1 MSTLEVKSKTYTLDD
16 DGSLVD
22 PMQWDEDFA
31 EAMAPRLGI
40 PDGLTPSHWN
50 VLKFIRKTYLET
62 GTCPI
67 IHKTCKLHKLGIKDM
82 ERLFPSG
89 YQRGACK
96 LAGVSFMA
104 NGVCAP
110 FTPTLKI
117 AASRVTLEKRV
128 YRVNVQGFL
137 IDPKEWDEDYATCK
151 AGELLIQG
159 ALTDKHWGN
168 NQVLA
173 LGIRKEGRGPY
184 GLFYVRGS
192 WDRYRRTRAAL
203 SFRLSSWGRKDSG
216 TEVVGDFRDGLA
228 LVEMEDIAAMVK
240 TCWTREKRR
249 SRCSLSGQDL

>member
-1 MSTLEVKSKTYTLDD
+1 MLLCSWRISVRHFPQEAAMSTFEVKDKTYTLDD

-40 PDGLTPSHWN
+40 TDGLTLSHWN
-50 VLKFIRKTYLET
+50 VLKFIRTTYLET

-67 IHKTCKLHKLGIKDM
+67 IHKTCRVHKLGIKDL

-117 AASRVTLEKRV
+117 PTSRVALEKRV

-151 AGELLIQG
+151 ANELLVQG
-159 ALTDKHWGN
+159 ALTEKHWQIIKYLRSEFESKGEIPT
-168 NQVLA
+168 VYSTCAAVGIDIDELA
-173 LGIRKEGRGPY
+173 QLFPSGYHRGAVKIA
-184 GLFYVRGS
+184 GLNS
-192 WDRYRRTRAAL
+192 
-203 SFRLSSWGRKDSG
+203 
-216 TEVVGDFRDGLA
+216 
-228 LVEMEDIAAMVK
+228 
-240 TCWTREKRR
+240 
-249 SRCSLSGQDL
+249 

>member
-1 MSTLEVKSKTYTLDD
+1 MLLLTWRISIRHFPQEAAMNKLKGKNKTYTLDA

-22 PMQWDEDFA
+22 PVQWDEDFA

-40 PDGLTPSHWN
+40 PNGLTQSHWD
-50 VLKFIRKTYLET
+50 VLKFIRKTYTET

-67 IHKTCKLHKLGIKDM
+67 IHKTCKVHKLGIKEM
-82 ERLFPSG
+82 EKLFPTG

-117 AASRVTLEKRV
+117 AAGRVALEKRV

-137 IDPKEWDEDYATCK
+137 VDPKEWDEDYATCK

-159 ALTDKHWGN
+159 ALTEKHWEIIRYLRSEFEKNGKIPT
-168 NQVLA
+168 VYSTCEAIGIDIDELA
-173 LGIRKEGRGPY
+173 KLFPSGYHRGAVKIA
-184 GLFYVRGS
+184 GLNS
-192 WDRYRRTRAAL
+192 
-203 SFRLSSWGRKDSG
+203 
-216 TEVVGDFRDGLA
+216 
-228 LVEMEDIAAMVK
+228 
-240 TCWTREKRR
+240 
-249 SRCSLSGQDL
+249 

>member
-1 MSTLEVKSKTYTLDD
+1 MSTLEVKNKTYALDD
-16 DGSLVD
+16 DGSLID

-50 VLKFIRKTYLET
+50 VLKFIRKTYIET

-117 AASRVTLEKRV
+117 AASRVALEKRV

-159 ALTDKHWGN
+159 ALTDRHWEIIRYLRSEFEKKGE
-168 NQVLA
+168 VPTVYSTCAAVGIDIDELA
-173 LGIRKEGRGPY
+173 QLFPSGYHRGAVKIA
-184 GLFYVRGS
+184 GL
-192 WDRYRRTRAAL
+192 
-203 SFRLSSWGRKDSG
+203 
-216 TEVVGDFRDGLA
+216 
-228 LVEMEDIAAMVK
+228 
-240 TCWTREKRR
+240 R
-249 SRCSLSGQDL
+249 S

>member
-1 MSTLEVKSKTYTLDD
+1 MSTFEAKNKTYTLDD

-40 PDGLTPSHWN
+40 PNGLTVSHWN
-50 VLKFIRKTYLET
+50 VLKFIRAAYMET

-67 IHKTCKLHKLGIKDM
+67 IHKTCKVHKLGIKDL
-82 ERLFPSG
+82 EGLFPSG

-117 AASRVTLEKRV
+117 ATGRVALEKRV

-159 ALTDKHWGN
+159 ALTEKHWEIIRYLRSEFQKKGK
-168 NQVLA
+168 VPTVYSTCEAIGIDIDELA
-173 LGIRKEGRGPY
+173 QLFPSGYHRGAVKIA
-184 GLFYVRGS
+184 GLN
-192 WDRYRRTRAAL
+192 A
-203 SFRLSSWGRKDSG
+203 
-216 TEVVGDFRDGLA
+216 
-228 LVEMEDIAAMVK
+228 
-240 TCWTREKRR
+240 
-249 SRCSLSGQDL
+249 